1 MSVSFLLTFWP
12 RTPLST
18 PAAKTLVKLS
28 RTLRTLVTKKIEG
41 LARDPFGAAKVKII
55 VGQPGFRLRV
65 GDWRVIYDVEQGRLV
80 VLVLRIAPRGG
91 AYE

>member
-1 MSVSFLLTFWP
+1 MRAIEYT
-12 RTPLST
+12 RE
-18 PAAKTLVKLS
+18 AAKTLVKLPRS
-28 RTLRTLVTKKIEG
+28 LRTLMRKKIEG
-41 LARDPFGAAKVKII
+41 LARDPFGAAKVKMID
-55 VGQPGFRLRV
+55 GQPGFRLHV

>member
-1 MSVSFLLTFWP
+1 MAKYAIEYT
-12 RTPLST
+12 RE
-18 PAAKTLVKLS
+18 AAKTLVKLP
-28 RTLRTLVTKKIEG
+28 RTLRTLMTKKIEG
-41 LARDPFGAAKVKII
+41 LARDPFGAAKVKKI

-80 VLVLRIAPRGG
+80 GLVLRIAPRGG

>member
-1 MSVSFLLTFWP
+1 MHSIEYT
-12 RTPLST
+12 RET
-18 PAAKTLVKLS
+18 AKTGQAA

-41 LARDPFGAAKVKII
+41 LARDPFGAANVKKI

-91 AYE
+91 ADE

>member
-1 MSVSFLLTFWP
+1 MYAIEYT
-12 RTPLST
+12 RE
-18 PAAKTLVKLS
+18 AAKTLVKLP

-41 LARDPFGAAKVKII
+41 LARDPFGAANVKII